1 MIPLDNPGT
10 TKSTSRLW
18 LPLRRFPKISD
29 SLSLTTLD
37 AKEPFLALQHPFLIS
52 IYPIETNRDLQF
64 VPANKKQHKGQ
75 LNTDFLWLPPA
86 SKIRNSAL
94 TN

>member
-1 MIPLDNPGT
+1 
-10 TKSTSRLW
+10 
-18 LPLRRFPKISD
+18 
-29 SLSLTTLD
+29 
-37 AKEPFLALQHPFLIS
+37 
-52 IYPIETNRDLQF
+52 LQF

-75 LNTDFLWLPPA
+75 LNTDFSWLPPA

>member
-1 MIPLDNPGT
+1 
-10 TKSTSRLW
+10 
-18 LPLRRFPKISD
+18 
-29 SLSLTTLD
+29 
-37 AKEPFLALQHPFLIS
+37 
-52 IYPIETNRDLQF
+52 LQF